1 MKSPAHPI
9 GIIGSRIATAVVV
22 LALGACATTT
32 EDELAART
40 FDPPDPA
47 YTMPPEA
54 KDGSIYQAASNRFF
68 FEDTRARRIGDVIN
82 VILDEQT
89 DATKSASSNA
99 GRDTSI
105 NLPNP
110 TLFGGALS
118 VKGRNILQIEAEGG
132 TSFSG
137 SGDSS
142 QSNRLTGS
150 VAVTVHE
157 VLPNGTLRIR
167 GEKVLTLNHGTETV
181 RVSGLVR
188 SADID
193 PSNTVQSSRLADADI
208 SYRGTGAIA
217 DSSRPGWLTRVFT
230 SALWP
235 F

>member
-1 MKSPAHPI
+1 
-9 GIIGSRIATAVVV
+9 
-22 LALGACATTT
+22 
-32 EDELAART
+32 
-40 FDPPDPA
+40 
-47 YTMPPEA
+47 
-54 KDGSIYQAASNRFF
+54 
-68 FEDTRARRIGDVIN
+68 

-157 VLPNGTLRIR
+157 VLPNGTLHRCDRRQQPPRLVDAGIHQR
-167 GEKVLTLNHGTETV
+167 LVAFLT
-181 RVSGLVR
+181 
-188 SADID
+188 IQ
-193 PSNTVQSSRLADADI
+193 QS
-208 SYRGTGAIA
+208 
-217 DSSRPGWLTRVFT
+217 
-230 SALWP
+230 
-235 F
+235 

>member
-1 MKSPAHPI
+1 
-9 GIIGSRIATAVVV
+9 
-22 LALGACATTT
+22 
-32 EDELAART
+32 
-40 FDPPDPA
+40 
-47 YTMPPEA
+47 
-54 KDGSIYQAASNRFF
+54 
-68 FEDTRARRIGDVIN
+68 

>member
-1 MKSPAHPI
+1 MI
-9 GIIGSRIATAVVV
+9 GHKTGRIAARFSTA
-22 LALGACATTT
+22 LMLLSALGACASTT
-32 EDELAART
+32 EEDLTART
-40 FDPPDPA
+40 YDPPDPA
-47 YTMPPEA
+47 YNVAPQQR
-54 KDGSIYQAASNRFF
+54 DGGIYHATSNRFF
-68 FEDTRARRIGDVIN
+68 FEDMRARRIGDVIN

-99 GRDTSI
+99 DRGTSI

-118 VKGRNILQIEAEGG
+118 VKGRDILEIEAEAGS
-132 TSFSG
+132 SFSG

-142 QSNRLTGS
+142 QSNRLSGS

-167 GEKVLTLNHGTETV
+167 GEKVLTLNQGSETV

-188 SADID
+188 AADID